1 MLQAGIVPGLKL
13 NGVCCRNAEGQA
25 LLRKEFSSVSVYTDA
40 DDMAAHAAE
49 FGRYNDFQVD
59 DAADI
64 QFFYKNGF
72 HGTMA
77 SATGEAPGVNR
88 LEIWGSKGKLT
99 VTDGKTLTFD
109 ENEVSAEEFAA
120 TNQEVFAALPHT
132 EREVPAEVPGN
143 PYGEVMQRFA
153 ESGCR
158 KGKTRCRRRGRL
170 AGGTACQCHL
180 CFRLGGTAGSGSR

>member
-1 MLQAGIVPGLKL
+1 MRRIDRLWRHGQIYAKMLQAGIVPGLKL
-13 NGVCCRNAEGQA
+13 TGVCCRNAEGQV
-25 LLRKEFSSVSVYTDA
+25 LLRKEFSGVSVYTDA

-72 HGTMA
+72 HGTMV

-120 TNQEVFAALPHT
+120 TNQEVLRYCLT
-132 EREVPAEVPGN
+132 RN
-143 PYGEVMQRFA
+143 
-153 ESGCR
+153 
-158 KGKTRCRRRGRL
+158 GKCPQRRRETPMAR
-170 AGGTACQCHL
+170 
-180 CFRLGGTAGSGSR
+180 